1 MGRTISSLP
10 PISSF
15 GHTAYPTH
23 SANFKPDIRV
33 FHSALT
39 VWYYHLLLT
48 LTLLTQVKSILRTKN
63 VNRGVRAAS
72 TISYKMERKKLL
84 FFHLIF
90 LSPFLSA
97 FFGEIFVPRRNR
109 IPREGNYLFW
119 EGEEEQ
125 GRKIIQK
132 NEEVKY
138 LVYGKEKNSCVVR
151 IVIYIRNPCVY
162 NPIISSWFLPS
173 FLEAHAQF

>member
-1 MGRTISSLP
+1 
-10 PISSF
+10 
-15 GHTAYPTH
+15 
-23 SANFKPDIRV
+23 
-33 FHSALT
+33 
-39 VWYYHLLLT
+39 
-48 LTLLTQVKSILRTKN
+48 
-63 VNRGVRAAS
+63 
-72 TISYKMERKKLL
+72 MERKKLL

-97 FFGEIFVPRRNR
+97 FLGKFLSSEELEFLEKETIYSEKEKKN
-109 IPREGNYLFW
+109 EGGKKY
-119 EGEEEQ
+119 
-125 GRKIIQK
+125 KK

-162 NPIISSWFLPS
+162 NPLISSWFLPS

>member
-1 MGRTISSLP
+1 MGRSISSLP

-97 FFGEIFVPRRNR
+97 FFGKFLSSEELEFLEKETIYSEKEKKNE
-109 IPREGNYLFW
+109 EGKKY
-119 EGEEEQ
+119 
-125 GRKIIQK
+125 KK

-162 NPIISSWFLPS
+162 NPLISSWFLPS

>member
-1 MGRTISSLP
+1 MGRSISSLP

-125 GRKIIQK
+125 GRKKIQK
-132 NEEVKY
+132 KWRSKVFGIRKREKQLCRSY
-138 LVYGKEKNSCVVR
+138 SDIYKESVC
-151 IVIYIRNPCVY
+151 
-162 NPIISSWFLPS
+162 L
-173 FLEAHAQF
+173 